1 MAKVN
6 YDKKAKILNIR
17 LSDKRS
23 VDSDVQGN
31 VVVDYDKNGKI
42 VNIEIMNIN
51 FEEFSKTKDRLTEL
65 LRIRDEVTV

>member
-6 YDKKAKILNIR
+6 YNKKTKILSIR
-17 LSDKRS
+17 LSDKQS

-31 VVVDYDKNGKI
+31 VVVDYDKEGKI

-65 LRIRDEVTV
+65 LKIREEAAV